1 MAKKKSTQLPTTVVE
16 LKKLLF
22 ELEKNILA
30 VKKQIAVEDKKSTD
44 FLEKMAKLDAIRSK
58 NRNEYYRIVGQI
70 EKIEKESLKRQEQE
84 QKIQEDLNKKIKEEN
99 KQLEEAAKTE
109 AKRLKYQQD
118 YARLSE
124 KRKSFEKE
132 IGGLQEKSAILMRS
146 VNQDVLKQ
154 ASALKISGQAVS
166 QIADKTTQI
175 KKLFKGSTEA
185 TQAFEK
191 TLAQTVKNASGID
204 ALSAKI
210 VDNMENM
217 KKKGY
222 ELIDTYQLEKDLK
235 EQSARLDLNATK
247 LGDKRYAIQRRLVD
261 EQMKEFQK
269 LKQINQQM
277 AEKSKQAKE
286 SRAAMIG
293 FLAAVPGGAFIMNK
307 MGLGKILDGTKTI
320 KQTIKD
326 WGTAAKGFA
335 MALPGMALMGI
346 FTLLITVIK
355 KLVGLVFELDQDIA
369 DLSKQFAIS
378 RSRAEGLFTSLGK
391 LSLRMQVVGV
401 NVKELAKTL
410 EDLQEEYGT
419 TLDRLE
425 RASMRNGMLQGIT
438 LLREKWGQTNE
449 EALSFYKNATAVG
462 VTMDKLAQVTSTVS
476 KNILSQKQALK
487 AIANVPLSMA
497 TAFKGAVRD
506 LAAFA
511 SKAKVM
517 GIDLKV
523 FQEAIKNS
531 LDVESSLEDQMTT
544 EVLSGVHFGE
554 MDAMRQATELRQF
567 DRAMDLRITMINRLQ
582 EKFGTGLENIT
593 QGTLTSA
600 ARMFGVDEDTLIQQ
614 ATRLGEIQQQ
624 FGKRSV
630 KTIQKMLEENKKA
643 VGKGSADGFI
653 LGQTQAKE
661 GASLTE
667 RFQDDMEKLKTEL
680 KGTLMPV
687 VRELHQM
694 YTDLKPDIKN
704 IVSTLATGLPG
715 LVNIML
721 EVLKIVKNI
730 ATVIM
735 GLLQPVFQLMEWLGI
750 IKTETIFEKDANGNE
765 TVRQVKTLNAEWFS
779 MQNILLSIAG
789 FFTAK
794 GLITWGITKTG
805 EALKNVL
812 KSGWEGLKNW
822 AKGTKDVADKVDDIK
837 LKPSATTTKTVKT
850 ASSSIDDIGK
860 TALSASDD
868 VANIGSKA
876 GIFSKVMKPLSK
888 FASKLP
894 LIGAAFT
901 AYEGITG
908 AMDAN
913 KTLQNAGLVK
923 KGAPVTNKQVGA
935 GALGGVLESMT
946 MGGLF
951 GLIPGMNKENITKGL
966 YQNYTRQHEK
976 YKKGEYLSLAGDI
989 LANPISGL
997 MHFLPG
1003 DDDSPQGA
1011 QKKQQA
1017 AQQQKPQQAMAQ
1029 QAAGLSRQSAEEI
1042 KKLNEQMQILGGD
1055 RTWQAS
1061 KAVNQ
1066 VAKSIVTLS
1075 ESLSTF
1081 VKMGGNMMLP
1091 FIVKTFDSVN
1101 NSKIYSFASGITSVS
1116 TSIADLTKKL
1126 SKLDVAKL
1134 ERVTQITNPGLVSTI
1149 SNAAGSLFGSVK
1161 SFFGFGGGEGA
1172 KASTVPSTTS
1182 TVSSGNKTG
1191 GGTTNQ
1197 SGVSINVN
1205 TAALEQKIDKLIAVI
1220 GNMASQ
1226 PTYIKIGERTVEAI
1240 SSEIDFRKNKE
1251 VGLQKYGNI

>member
-1 MAKKKSTQLPTTVVE
+1 MAKKKPTESPTTVVE

-30 VKKQIAVEDKKSTD
+30 VKKQISAEDKKSSD
-44 FLEKMAKLDAIRSK
+44 FLEKMAKLDAVRSK
-58 NRNEYYRIVGQI
+58 NRNEYYRIMGQI
-70 EKIEKESLKRQEQE
+70 DKIEKESLKRQEKE
-84 QKIQEDLNKKIKEEN
+84 QTIKEDLNKKTKEEV
-99 KQLEEAAKTE
+99 KELEKISKRETE
-109 AKRLKYQQD
+109 RLKKQQERNQL
-118 YARLSE
+118 YE
-124 KRKSFEKE
+124 KQKSYEKE

-146 VNQDVLKQ
+146 VNESVLKKAQ
-154 ASALKISGQAVS
+154 ALKISGQAVS
-166 QIADKTTQI
+166 QIADKTTEI
-175 KKLFKGSTEA
+175 KKLFKGTKEE

-191 TLAQTVKNASGID
+191 TLGETVKNASGID
-204 ALSAKI
+204 QLSAKI

-235 EQSARLDLNATK
+235 EQSVRLDLNAK
-247 LGDKRYAIQRRLVD
+247 KIGAERYVLQRKLVD
-261 EQMKEFQK
+261 DQMKEFQK

-277 AEKSKQAKE
+277 AEKAKSAKE

-335 MALPGMALMGI
+335 LALPGMALMGI
-346 FTLLITVIK
+346 FSLLVTVVK
-355 KLVGLVFELDQDIA
+355 KLIGVVFELDQDIA
-369 DLSKQFAIS
+369 DLSKQFSVS
-378 RSRAEGLFTSLGK
+378 RDRAEALFGTLGK
-391 LSLRMQVVGV
+391 LSLRMNIVGV

-410 EDLQEEYGT
+410 EDLTEEYGT
-419 TLDRLE
+419 SLE
-425 RASMRNGMLQGIT
+425 RLQSASLQNGMLQGIT
-438 LLREKWGQTNE
+438 LLREKWQLTNE
-449 EALSFYKNATAVG
+449 EALNFYKISNSMGVG
-462 VTMDKLAQVTSTVS
+462 MDKMAQAAGGVN
-476 KNILSQKQALK
+476 KNILNMRQAFK
-487 AIANVPLSMA
+487 AIASVPQTIALG
-497 TAFKGAVRD
+497 FKGSVRE

-511 SKAKVM
+511 GQAKVM
-517 GIDLKV
+517 GIDLKM
-523 FQEAIKNS
+523 FHDAIAS
-531 LDVESSLEDQMTT
+531 ALDVESSLEKQMTV
-544 EVLSGVHFGE
+544 EVLTGVHHSQ
-554 MDAMRQATELRQF
+554 MDAFRYATERGEDEKAFEIQ
-567 DRAMDLRITMINRLQ
+567 MDMYNDYI
-582 EKFGTGLENIT
+582 EKFGSKLKGMGRT
-593 QGTLTSA
+593 
-600 ARMFGVDEDTLIQQ
+600 ARMEAAGLFGLDESSFVEQI
-614 ATRLGEIQQQ
+614 ARLGQLQDQ
-624 FGKRSV
+624 FGKNSI
-630 KTIQKMLEENKKA
+630 KAIQKMQEQNKKA
-643 VGKGSADGFI
+643 VGKGGAAGF
-653 LGQTQAKE
+653 LVGEAAAKE
-661 GASLTE
+661 GASVAE
-667 RFQDDMEKLKTEL
+667 KFQDDMEKIKTEL
-680 KGTLMPV
+680 KDKLLPIVDEMHKFYN
-687 VRELHQM
+687 E
-694 YTDLKPDIKN
+694 LKPQIKD
-704 IVSTLATGLPG
+704 IVSTLADRLPG
-715 LVNIML
+715 
-721 EVLKIVKNI
+721 IVDTTIKLLGIAKDI
-730 ATVIM
+730 ATTIM
-735 GLLQPVFQLMEWLGI
+735 GLLEPIMKVMEWMGMI
-750 IKTETIFEKDANGNE
+750 
-765 TVRQVKTLNAEWFS
+765 TVTQEQQVDGTTKQVRTLNAEWFS
-779 MQNILLSIAG
+779 MTNILATIAG
-789 FFTAK
+789 YFTAK

-1075 ESLSTF
+1075 EGLSTF

-1101 NSKIYSFASGITSVS
+1101 NSKIYSFASGISSVS
-1116 TSIADLTKKL
+1116 TSISDLTKKL

-1134 ERVTQITNPGLVSTI
+1134 ERVTQITNPGLLSTVS
-1149 SNAAGSLFGSVK
+1149 SAAGSLFGGVK
-1161 SFFGFGGGEGA
+1161 SFFGFGGNEGA
-1172 KASTVPSTTS
+1172 KTSTVPSTYS
-1182 TVSSGNKTG
+1182 TVSSGNKTS

-1197 SGVSINVN
+1197 SGVSVNVN
-1205 TAALEQKIDKLIAVI
+1205 TSALEQKIDKLIAVI

-1251 VGLQKYGNI
+1251 VGLQKYGGI